1 VIAKEFLATSLDKS
15 TYSQEDKKIMANQRL
30 TDSLADL
37 NAIADSMEQ
46 IVKLASFLTAG
57 TNWNAQQLVT
67 AYLSYGMMHGWNVA
81 QTMEKMNIIKGKITY
96 QAATMFGIVIA
107 SPKCKSWKVITNSDT
122 ECCLEF
128 VRADNNQKYTI
139 IFTIEMAQRQGL
151 TNNRQWQ
158 TMPKQMLMARCKS
171 MAVRDVFGD
180 VISGYDAI
188 EMADSMDMS
197 EDERLEILSQE
208 LDTPIY
214 AERQPVP
221 RAKPGV
227 KAGADTKAKPLQ
239 VQPVQVQPVQPVQSP
254 QQVHQSA
261 PPETQAPPTDQAS
274 LFQSEQKKAVAY
286 QSYRD
291 QDMKIHQWKDADMDE
306 DDLKDWKDSWSIK

>member
-1 VIAKEFLATSLDKS
+1 
-15 TYSQEDKKIMANQRL
+15 MANHKL
-30 TDSLADL
+30 LESLSDV

-46 IVKLASFLTAG
+46 LVKLAAYLTAG

-67 AYLSYGMMHGWNVA
+67 AYLSYGMMHGWNIA

-96 QAATMFGIVIA
+96 QASAMFGIVIA
-107 SPKCKSWKVITNSDT
+107 SPKCKSWKVLSNT
-122 ECCLEF
+122 EEECSIEF
-128 VRADNNQKYTI
+128 TRGDNNQKYVVT
-139 IFTIEMAQRQGL
+139 FTIAMAQRQGL
-151 TNNRQWQ
+151 TSNRQWQ
-158 TMPKQMLMARCKS
+158 NMPKQMLMARCKS

-188 EMADSMDMS
+188 EMADSMDMP

-221 RAKPGV
+221 RAKQGV

-239 VQPVQVQPVQPVQSP
+239 VQPVQVQPVQPVQPP
-254 QQVHQSA
+254 QQVQQSA
-261 PPETQAPPTDQAS
+261 PPKTQAPPDQAS
-274 LFQSEQKKAVAY
+274 LFPSDQKKAVEY

-291 QDMKIHQWKDADMDE
+291 QDMKVHQWKDADMDE